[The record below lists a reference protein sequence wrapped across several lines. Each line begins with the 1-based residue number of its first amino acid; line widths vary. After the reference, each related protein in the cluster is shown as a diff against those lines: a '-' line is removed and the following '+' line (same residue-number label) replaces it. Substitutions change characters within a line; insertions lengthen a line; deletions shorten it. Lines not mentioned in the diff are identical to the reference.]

1 MVVLEVKDWNIHKNR
16 YKFIDQRKVQK
27 ISIDGSKEELGNPS
41 DQADEYRYAV
51 SEKLKNPQVGNVLWI
66 SSFVAF
72 PCLIRA
78 EFENRCEGF
87 MKNNPQQG
95 FIFDPHRTLF
105 LDELNIYRDNPLDL
119 LKRYVEEDLKA
130 HRRSIVT
137 YTQQQ
142 VNTALNGLVPS
153 EFLVGGQ
160 PDYADAEN
168 KLAILDKEQQD
179 WAFKLTEKTYL
190 SDVAGSGKTNVL
202 LSRAIY
208 WAKQHI
214 TAAGC
219 RILVATY
226 SKPLREELKRIF
238 QAKIRMDPNKAYYE
252 QSIDICDV
260 QTLMEEIV
268 KAGMESH
275 SFEAWRSQQLSS
287 SQEDGYIEKEL
298 PAKCFDLLEAHKNQY
313 HVYDYLLI
321 DEVQDFSTEFLYVTM
336 SLLKNC
342 ENIFTV
348 GDIGQKLFDR
358 ELEWGEFDIVRQRVV
373 IQSRFLMYR
382 SPQPVAKL
390 AWKFLIS
397 DGFLLQ
403 DLKEDGY
410 KTDIKPKSPFMSKPM
425 LIPGAN
431 EEELLEHVLA
441 DIQNL
446 LCTAR
451 PGQILCVGLKHELL
465 GRLNDKLIAASIPVC
480 WATEFSTERGDYVV
494 LADFVESKGLER
506 EYVFILDA
514 DYLARQ
520 TNLFASAE
528 QTKKEIRRDR
538 IKLFVALTRAMR
550 EVRLYYV
557 DRYQQFI
564 RELLQIQS
572 TL

>member
-1 MVVLEVKDWNIHKNR
+1 MSAQIIHYDVPFSRDGVRAEKKMLEFLKSLPSDCTVVRECKLIPSFYKKVGGSIQDQPDFIVVGPEIGVVVLEVKDWNIHKNR
-16 YKFIDQRKVQK
+16 YEFIDQRKVQK
-27 ISIDGSKEELGNPS
+27 ISMDGNKEELGNPS

-51 SEKLKNPQVGNVLWI
+51 SELLKNPQVGNGLWV

-78 EFENRCEGF
+78 EFENRCEGIR
-87 MKNNPQQG
+87 KDNPQQG
-95 FIFDPHRTLF
+95 FIFDPYRTLF
-105 LDELNIYRDNPLDL
+105 LDELNAYRDSPLEL
-119 LKRYVEEDLKA
+119 LQRYVEEDLKA

-142 VNTALNGLVPS
+142 VNAVLSRLVPA
-153 EFLVGGQ
+153 EFLVGGL

-168 KLAILDKEQQD
+168 KLATLDKEQRE

-214 TAAGC
+214 TTGGC
-219 RILVATY
+219 RILVVTY

-238 QAKIRMDPNKAYYE
+238 QAKIRMDLDKSYYE
-252 QSIDICDV
+252 QSIDIWDV
-260 QTLMEEIV
+260 ISLMEEVV
-268 KAGMESH
+268 KAGMGSL
-275 SFEAWRSQQLSS
+275 SFEAWRTQQLSS
-287 SQEDGYIEKEL
+287 SQENGYIEEAL
-298 PAKCFDLLEAHKNQY
+298 PAKCFDLIDARKNQY
-313 HVYDYLLI
+313 QIYDYLLI
-321 DEVQDFSTEFLYVTM
+321 DEVQDFSTWFLYVTM
-336 SLLKNC
+336 SLLKNR

-358 ELEWGEFDIVRQRVV
+358 ELEWGEFDIVRQRVE

-431 EEELLEHVLA
+431 EEELLERVLA

-446 LCTAR
+446 LCTAH
-451 PGQILCVGLKHELL
+451 PGQILCIGLKHNLPIKPLL
-465 GRLNDKLIAASIPVC
+465 RL
-480 WATEFSTERGDYVV
+480 VV
-494 LADFVESKGLER
+494 MFW
-506 EYVFILDA
+506 ILSRR
-514 DYLARQ
+514 L
-520 TNLFASAE
+520 LPKVLVMAE
-528 QTKKEIRRDR
+528 I
-538 IKLFVALTRAMR
+538 
-550 EVRLYYV
+550 
-557 DRYQQFI
+557 
-564 RELLQIQS
+564 S
-572 TL
+572 